1 MDSVSAVFITIGVM
15 VFANESLVYVE
26 RLRING
32 NETPRRWGMWLLLPT
47 PVLSLLASICFFVA
61 AILNWCDY
69 RSMQVTGIMS
79 NSLDRYGDNV
89 FKTPS
94 DRFDGHCSCASF
106 AWIESFIVI

>member
-1 MDSVSAVFITIGVM
+1 MDSVSAVFVTIGVT

-26 RLRING
+26 RFRING
-32 NETPRRWGMWLLLPT
+32 NENPRRWGMWLLLPT

-61 AILNWCDY
+61 SILNWCDY
-69 RSMQVTGIMS
+69 RNMQVTGILS

-94 DRFDGHCSCASF
+94 DRFDGRYFLRLDRAVAIF
-106 AWIESFIVI
+106 VVI